1 MTPGPVLEILK
12 QRGAITKDQAE
23 EIGGLMSNSSKDV
36 AQAIADY
43 GVLARED
50 VFYHIAEDL
59 GHEHVNLK
67 GFSPTS
73 EVISAIPAATAR
85 LYKAFPVSYDGSKL
99 TVALADPLD
108 PQVGEDLSFALS
120 QELDFCVA
128 DNKQVLEGIERVYV
142 AGEGA
147 GQMNDILSQ
156 LKGIAL
162 SDEDS
167 ESEANSAPIVRY
179 IDLVLEQ
186 AMREQASDIHFEPF
200 EREFKIRYRVD
211 GALYEMSPPPA
222 HLANTIISRIKV
234 ISNLNIAERR
244 IPQDGRMV
252 MSLEDRDVDF
262 RVSTLPTTYGE
273 SVVLRVLDRSS
284 VSLDLD
290 NLGMPTAISEYI
302 EGTILKPNGIFICTG
317 PTGAGKTT
325 TLYACLRKIN
335 TIDSKLLTAED
346 PVEYDVEGIIQVPIH
361 DGIGLTFSR
370 VLRAFLRQDPDR
382 ILVGEMRD
390 VETAQIAIQASLTGH
405 LVFSTLHT
413 NDAPGAVTRLVDM
426 GCEPFLVSASLEG
439 VLGQRLLRTICSD
452 CKQPYEPSMALLGEL
467 GLSSEDIGDK
477 DFHTGAGC
485 EECGNSGYRG
495 RKGLF
500 ELLDISEPIAE
511 MITERA
517 PTVVLRQKA
526 IELGMTTLR
535 EDGLRNIYEGNTTI
549 EEVLKYT

>member
-23 EIGGLMSNSSKDV
+23 EIEGLMSNSSKDV

-59 GHEHVNLK
+59 GHKHVNLK

-85 LYKAFPVSYDGSKL
+85 LYKVFPVSYDGSKL

-128 DNKQVLEGIERVYV
+128 DNKHVLEGIERVYV

-167 ESEANSAPIVRY
+167 ESEVNSAPIVRY

-244 IPQDGRMV
+244 VPQDGRMV
-252 MSLEDRDVDF
+252 MSLEDRDIDF
-262 RVSTLPTTYGE
+262 RVSTLPTSYGE

-290 NLGMPTAISEYI
+290 NLGMPTDISEYI
-302 EGTILKPNGIFICTG
+302 EGTIVKPNGIFICTG

-346 PVEYDVEGIIQVPIH
+346 PVEYDVEGIIQIPVN

-467 GLSSEDIGDK
+467 GLSPEDIGDK

-535 EDGLRNIYEGNTTI
+535 EDGLRNIYQGNTTI

>member
-23 EIGGLMSNSSKDV
+23 EIEGLMSNSSKDV

-50 VFYHIAEDL
+50 AFYHIAEDL

-290 NLGMPTAISEYI
+290 NLGMPTDISEYI
-302 EGTILKPNGIFICTG
+302 EGTILKPNG
-317 PTGAGKTT
+317 
-325 TLYACLRKIN
+325 
-335 TIDSKLLTAED
+335 SK
-346 PVEYDVEGIIQVPIH
+346 
-361 DGIGLTFSR
+361 
-370 VLRAFLRQDPDR
+370 
-382 ILVGEMRD
+382 
-390 VETAQIAIQASLTGH
+390 
-405 LVFSTLHT
+405 
-413 NDAPGAVTRLVDM
+413 
-426 GCEPFLVSASLEG
+426 
-439 VLGQRLLRTICSD
+439 
-452 CKQPYEPSMALLGEL
+452 
-467 GLSSEDIGDK
+467 
-477 DFHTGAGC
+477 
-485 EECGNSGYRG
+485 
-495 RKGLF
+495 
-500 ELLDISEPIAE
+500 
-511 MITERA
+511 
-517 PTVVLRQKA
+517 
-526 IELGMTTLR
+526 
-535 EDGLRNIYEGNTTI
+535 
-549 EEVLKYT
+549 